1 MMLMVYFESCTFSH
15 EAVPLTSRI
24 CLEMSLYIIVRFSK
38 EIFLIILSH
47 IYIIYIVN

>member
-1 MMLMVYFESCTFSH
+1 MVYFESCTFSH